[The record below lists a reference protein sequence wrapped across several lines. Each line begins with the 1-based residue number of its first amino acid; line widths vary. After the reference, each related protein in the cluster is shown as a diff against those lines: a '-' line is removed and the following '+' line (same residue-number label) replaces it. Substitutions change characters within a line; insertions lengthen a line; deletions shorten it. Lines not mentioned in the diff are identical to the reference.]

1 MTREQAVAAGWVFS
15 DHLGQHAQ
23 THWVGVA
30 SIRPDNVLAAI
41 TAIERY
47 AEAERML
54 EEAKDL
60 LQHVTQG
67 RTFMVEIKA
76 LLAKL
81 EARK

>member
-1 MTREQAVAAGWVFS
+1 MAAGWVFS

-47 AEAERML
+47 AEAESML
-54 EEAKDL
+54 EECRTTL
-60 LQHVTQG
+60 EEYVYG
-67 RTFMVEIKA
+67 RTFKADLKA
-76 LLAKL
+76 LLTKL
-81 EARK
+81 EARNAGT